1 MYGCSL
7 FSSSFIHFIGMVP
20 SLGISL
26 MCNLL
31 ICIILLPTSKSITVL
46 PKTSVP
52 FCCFSCSLSSLAFP
66 AHLTHSLVMMATG
79 GGCRNLFLFYFY
91 LKEFEGCLSLL
102 PNNAEDCCPCWYFDY
117 FVTVMGNFRIVL
129 LLFCKTPLVNSQS
142 SFCVFSNSIW
152 QNDNFLLLN
161 IFSSFN
167 F

>member
-7 FSSSFIHFIGMVP
+7 LSSSFIHFIGMVP

-31 ICIILLPTSKSITVL
+31 IFIVLLPTSKSNITVL

-52 FCCFSCSLSSLAFP
+52 FCCFSCSLSSLAFS
-66 AHLTHSLVMMATG
+66 AHLTHRLVMMATDEV
-79 GGCRNLFLFYFY
+79 CRNLFLFYFY

-102 PNNAEDCCPCWYFDY
+102 RNNAEDCCPCWYFDY
-117 FVTVMGNFRIVL
+117 IVKVKGNFRIML

-142 SFCVFSNSIW
+142 SFCVI
-152 QNDNFLLLN
+152 
-161 IFSSFN
+161 
-167 F
+167 